1 MEEYKKR
8 MIDEYVKLQDK
19 IIRLDSFTQDS
30 QFIEL
35 PDAKKMTIF
44 WQLSAMQSYLKALGS
59 RCILEG
65 ISKELEK
72 ILKHNNYV
80 EDKVN

>member
-1 MEEYKKR
+1 MEDYQKR
-8 MIDEYVKLQDK
+8 MIDEYIELQDK
-19 IIRLDSFTQDS
+19 IIKLDDFTQGS
-30 QFIEL
+30 QFSGL

-72 ILKHNNYV
+72 VLKS
-80 EDKVN
+80 K

>member
-1 MEEYKKR
+1 MEDYQKR
-8 MIDEYVKLQDK
+8 MIDEYVELQDK
-19 IIRLDSFTQDS
+19 IIKLDAFTHGS
-30 QFIEL
+30 QFVGL
-35 PDAKKMTIF
+35 PDAKKMAIF

-72 ILKHNNYV
+72 VLKS
-80 EDKVN
+80 K

>member
-1 MEEYKKR
+1 MEDYQKR
-8 MIDEYVKLQDK
+8 MIDEYVELQDK
-19 IIRLDSFTQDS
+19 IIKLDAFTQDS

-35 PDAKKMTIF
+35 PDAKKMAMF

-72 ILKHNNYV
+72 VLKS
-80 EDKVN
+80 K

>member
-1 MEEYKKR
+1 MEDYQKR
-8 MIDEYVKLQDK
+8 MIDEYIELQDK
-19 IIRLDSFTQDS
+19 IIKLDTFTRSS
-30 QFIEL
+30 QFVEL
-35 PDAKKMTIF
+35 PDAKKMAMF
-44 WQLSAMQSYLKALGS
+44 WQISAMQSYLKALGS

-72 ILKHNNYV
+72 VLKSNNYV

>member
-1 MEEYKKR
+1 MEDYQKR
-8 MIDEYVKLQDK
+8 MIDEYVELQDK
-19 IIRLDSFTQDS
+19 IIKLDAFTHGS

-35 PDAKKMTIF
+35 SDAKKMAMF

-72 ILKHNNYV
+72 VLKS
-80 EDKVN
+80 K

>member
-1 MEEYKKR
+1 MKMEDYQKR
-8 MIDEYVKLQDK
+8 MIDEYVELQDK
-19 IIRLDSFTQDS
+19 IIKLDAFTQGP
-30 QFIEL
+30 QFAGL

-65 ISKELEK
+65 ISKELK
-72 ILKHNNYV
+72 KVLKS
-80 EDKVN
+80 K

>member
-1 MEEYKKR
+1 MKMEDYQKR
-8 MIDEYVKLQDK
+8 MIDEYVELQDK
-19 IIRLDSFTQDS
+19 IIKLDAFTHS
-30 QFIEL
+30 PQFAGL
-35 PDAKKMTIF
+35 SDAKKMAMF

-72 ILKHNNYV
+72 VLKSN
-80 EDKVN
+80 

>member
-1 MEEYKKR
+1 MEDYQKK
-8 MIDEYVKLQDK
+8 MINEYVELQDK
-19 IIRLDSFTQDS
+19 IIKLDTFTHGP
-30 QFIEL
+30 QFVGL
-35 PDAKKMTIF
+35 SDAKKMTMF

-72 ILKHNNYV
+72 VLKS
-80 EDKVN
+80 K

>member
-1 MEEYKKR
+1 MEDYQNR
-8 MIDEYVKLQDK
+8 MINEYVELQDK
-19 IIRLDSFTQDS
+19 IIKLDAFTHGS

-35 PDAKKMTIF
+35 PDAKKMAMF

-72 ILKHNNYV
+72 VLKS
-80 EDKVN
+80 K

>member
-1 MEEYKKR
+1 MEDYQKR
-8 MIDEYVKLQDK
+8 MIDEYVELQDK
-19 IIRLDSFTQDS
+19 IIKLDAFTQGS

-35 PDAKKMTIF
+35 PDVKKMAMF

-72 ILKHNNYV
+72 VLKN
-80 EDKVN
+80 K

>member
-1 MEEYKKR
+1 MEDYQKR
-8 MIDEYVKLQDK
+8 MIDEYVELQDK
-19 IIRLDSFTQDS
+19 IIKLDAFTRGS
-30 QFIEL
+30 QFIEF
-35 PDAKKMTIF
+35 PDAKKMAMF

-72 ILKHNNYV
+72 VLKS
-80 EDKVN
+80 K

>member
-1 MEEYKKR
+1 MEDYQKR
-8 MIDEYVKLQDK
+8 MIDEYVELQDK
-19 IIRLDSFTQDS
+19 IIKLDAFTQDS
-30 QFIEL
+30 QFVGL
-35 PDAKKMTIF
+35 PDAKKMAIF

-72 ILKHNNYV
+72 VLKS
-80 EDKVN
+80 K

>member
-1 MEEYKKR
+1 MEDYQKK
-8 MIDEYVKLQDK
+8 MLNEYVELQDK
-19 IIRLDSFTQDS
+19 IIKLDTFTHGP
-30 QFIEL
+30 QFVGL
-35 PDAKKMTIF
+35 SDAKKMTMF

-72 ILKHNNYV
+72 VLKS
-80 EDKVN
+80 K

>member
-1 MEEYKKR
+1 MEDYQKR
-8 MIDEYVKLQDK
+8 IIDEYVELQDK
-19 IIRLDSFTQDS
+19 IIKLDTFTQGS
-30 QFIEL
+30 QFIGL
-35 PDAKKMTIF
+35 PDAKKMAIF

-72 ILKHNNYV
+72 VLKS
-80 EDKVN
+80 K

>member
-1 MEEYKKR
+1 MEDYQKR
-8 MIDEYVKLQDK
+8 MIDEYVELRDK
-19 IIRLDSFTQDS
+19 IIKLDAFTDGS

-35 PDAKKMTIF
+35 PDAKKMAMF

-72 ILKHNNYV
+72 VLKS
-80 EDKVN
+80 K

>member
-1 MEEYKKR
+1 MEDYQKR
-8 MIDEYVKLQDK
+8 IIDEYVELQDK
-19 IIRLDSFTQDS
+19 IIKLDAFTHGP
-30 QFIEL
+30 QFVEL
-35 PDAKKMTIF
+35 PDAKKVAMF

-72 ILKHNNYV
+72 VLKS
-80 EDKVN
+80 K

>member
-1 MEEYKKR
+1 MEDYQKR
-8 MIDEYVKLQDK
+8 MIDEYVELQDK
-19 IIRLDSFTQDS
+19 IIKLDAFTHSS

-35 PDAKKMTIF
+35 PDAKKMTMF

-72 ILKHNNYV
+72 VLKS
-80 EDKVN
+80 K

>member
-1 MEEYKKR
+1 MEDYKKR
-8 MIDEYVKLQDK
+8 MIDEYIELQEKVMKLDT
-19 IIRLDSFTQDS
+19 FTQSPKFAD
-30 QFIEL
+30 L
-35 PDAKKMTIF
+35 HDAKKMAMF

-72 ILKHNNYV
+72 ALKG
-80 EDKVN
+80 E